1 MTLNFEIIL
10 KEISRNNLKSATFV
24 TRVIWYRMYNFKN
37 VKNSHGGVLLLVKLQ
52 AETCNFTKSNT
63 PPWMFFTFFKLCI
76 WYSIPQSVAY
86 FCFPAFLSER
96 LLKLPLIAIH
106 FSLYQLQFQLQFQC
120 QPCNTEPSKWSLT
133 SKSIELWYYDT
144 KVPDVGLIKFYFS
157 ISCFDEL
164 LNK

>member
-63 PPWMFFTFFKLCI
+63 PEHGQKLCGI
-76 WYSIPQSVAY
+76 LKLSKFSV
-86 FCFPAFLSER
+86 FLSFIFFV
-96 LLKLPLIAIH
+96 LKNEI
-106 FSLYQLQFQLQFQC
+106 
-120 QPCNTEPSKWSLT
+120 T
-133 SKSIELWYYDT
+133 
-144 KVPDVGLIKFYFS
+144 
-157 ISCFDEL
+157 
-164 LNK
+164 